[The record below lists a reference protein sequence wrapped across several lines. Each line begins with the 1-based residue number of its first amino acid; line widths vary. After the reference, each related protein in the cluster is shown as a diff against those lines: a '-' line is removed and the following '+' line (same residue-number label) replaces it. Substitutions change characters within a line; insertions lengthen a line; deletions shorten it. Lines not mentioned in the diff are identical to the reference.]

1 MSESSQPSK
10 QDPVRIVYHTGNRT
24 FARLFNGDI
33 TSHHGHKTRL
43 SSLHVERSLE
53 EVKDVVR
60 RKLGLGR
67 ETDVSLRQMI
77 ASDALLDLEDGESK
91 KKSLPNRVRS
101 SLNPSTDDDF
111 QAFRV
116 LLRSS
121 VSVDIQVTVG
131 RSQGSAVPPPVSS
144 VS

>member
-33 TSHHGHKTRL
+33 TSHHGRKTRL

-91 KKSLPNRVRS
+91 KKVYQIGLGARSILPQTMIFKRFAS
-101 SLNPSTDDDF
+101 F
-111 QAFRV
+111 
-116 LLRSS
+116 
-121 VSVDIQVTVG
+121 
-131 RSQGSAVPPPVSS
+131 
-144 VS
+144 